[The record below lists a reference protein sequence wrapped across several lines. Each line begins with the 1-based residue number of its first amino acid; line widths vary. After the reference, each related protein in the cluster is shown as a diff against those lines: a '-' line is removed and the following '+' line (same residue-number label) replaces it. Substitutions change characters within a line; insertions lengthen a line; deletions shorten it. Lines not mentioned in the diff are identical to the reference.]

1 MTRIESE
8 LLDLAESIS
17 RNDDTASDEDYQTLY
32 GLATDAG
39 EVEEENERLKER
51 DEKLTML
58 VCHLMLYVKPCD
70 VAEILHE
77 GKPLRFDDVLEEVG
91 LRWEDA

>member
-17 RNDDTASDEDYQTLY
+17 RNDNTASVEDYQTLF

-39 EVEEENERLKER
+39 EIEAENARLKER
-51 DEKLTML
+51 NEKLVTL
-58 VCHLMLYVKPCD
+58 VCHLMYVKPRD
-70 VAEILHE
+70 VTGITYKGEVLH
-77 GKPLRFDDVLEEVG
+77 FDELLEEVG

>member
-8 LLDLAESIS
+8 LLDLVESIS
-17 RNDDTASDEDYQTLY
+17 RNDNTASVEDYQTLF

-39 EVEEENERLKER
+39 EVEEENERLKEKIK
-51 DEKLTML
+51 KLVTL
-58 VCHLMLYVKPCD
+58 VCHLMYVKPRD
-70 VAEILHE
+70 VTGIMYNGEV
-77 GKPLRFDDVLEEVG
+77 LRFDELLEEVG

>member
-8 LLDLAESIS
+8 LLDIAESML
-17 RNDDTASDEDYQTLY
+17 RNDDTASAEDYQTLY

-39 EVEEENERLKER
+39 EVEEENEQLKEKIK
-51 DEKLTML
+51 KLVTL
-58 VCHLMLYVKPCD
+58 VGHLMCVKPSD
-70 VAEILHE
+70 VTGITYKGEVLH
-77 GKPLRFDDVLEEVG
+77 FDELLEEVG